1 MDWFRFL
8 NQFETEIDQQDYINP
23 VIKYSYLKEF
33 LLPHVRKLVDSLPFS
48 SEGYSRTKTILQV
61 KFGKPTVVANAHIK
75 FIIYLPVVF
84 GSHSNKVHHFYEKLM
99 PSLQAL
105 EKMRKLNEINGFVRN
120 TLDKLPRTRA
130 GLVMLDDSW
139 QDWGFCELAEALRE
153 IQK

>member
-1 MDWFRFL
+1 
-8 NQFETEIDQQDYINP
+8 
-23 VIKYSYLKEF
+23 
-33 LLPHVRKLVDSLPFS
+33 
-48 SEGYSRTKTILQV
+48 
-61 KFGKPTVVANAHIK
+61 
-75 FIIYLPVVF
+75 
-84 GSHSNKVHHFYEKLM
+84 M

-130 GLVMLDDSW
+130 DLVMLDDSW